1 MVVLTEFMMGRAIKQ
16 WLVVELFKFAFI
28 LFVPSKE
35 EVSIFDRIAYE
46 LNACFQPGVKS
57 SRILSICWTV

>member
-16 WLVVELFKFAFI
+16 WLVVFKFAFI
-28 LFVPSKE
+28 LFVPSQE